1 MNNIVDRL
9 RNLDVPE
16 KLFRQE
22 AGQAWESLAQGL
34 LSEGECY
41 GFLEGMVDI
50 LRSSEF
56 SQLIQEGKVTL
67 AAIRPR
73 LESSVLPDAAPGVI
87 FDDSR
92 LADFLFSQIK
102 SPLEVICHFSI
113 MMSPELIEEFY
124 SGGPKQN
131 MEKSPPEYPDRYGNR
146 PTNRWGEWLE
156 YMTSGPTTFIIL
168 YTCDGNAVSC
178 WREQMGNRRQVEIL
192 RETQPESLRA
202 RFAVDS
208 DKNLF
213 HGSSSEEEVLREI
226 KIISGYLERILPN

>member
-9 RNLDVPE
+9 INLHVPE

-34 LSEGECY
+34 LSEDECY
-41 GFLEGMVDI
+41 SFLEGMVDI

-56 SQLIQEGKVTL
+56 NQLIQEGKVTL

-113 MMSPELIEEFY
+113 MMSPELVEEFY

-156 YMTSGPTTFIIL
+156 YMTSGPTTFAIL
-168 YTCDGNAVSC
+168 YSPEGDAISV
-178 WREQMGNRRQVEIL
+178 WRNQMGNNRRVEVL
-192 RETQPESLRA
+192 KTTNPESLRA
-202 RFAVDS
+202 VYAIDS

-226 KIISGYLERILPN
+226 KIISGYLERMLQN